1 MLYLLY
7 GNEKFLIDKEIKN
20 ISLNNNI
27 ESINTTTYDLNTD
40 TLNNIIDDAQTISL
54 FSEKKAIIVYNSYIF
69 TAKKNNIE
77 QNIDV
82 LDNYLSNIN
91 PDTILI
97 FVLYEDKLDERKKI
111 VKKIKQNST
120 VKSFNSSNNI
130 NSLVKDMFKDYQ
142 ISNSTVNLLIERV
155 GNNLALLEQEINK
168 IITYKNDDKNVT
180 DKDIILLTNKSI
192 DTDIFSLIEAIIKK
206 DKKKALDIYHE
217 MLKYNEEPIKIIIM
231 LANQFRI
238 IYQTKEMYK
247 KGYTEND
254 IASILAIHPYR
265 IKLALNSSREYSS
278 KDLLKYLKDLS
289 DLDIGIKTGNINK
302 EIGLELFIIRL

>member
-54 FSEKKAIIVYNSYIF
+54 FSEKKAILVYNSNIF

-77 QNIDV
+77 QDTTI
-82 LDNYLSNIN
+82 LEEYFENIN

-97 FVLYEDKLDERKKI
+97 FVLYEEKLDERKKI
-111 VKKIKQNST
+111 VKSLKKYGTIKN
-120 VKSFNSSNNI
+120 FSNNTNI
-130 NSLVKDMFKDYQ
+130 NSLVKDMFENYQ
-142 ISNSTVNLLIERV
+142 ISNNTINLLIDRV
-155 GNNLALLEQEINK
+155 GKNLAILEQEVSK
-168 IITYKNDDKNVT
+168 IITYKNDDLIIT
-180 DKDIILLTNKSI
+180 DSDIIMLTHKSFDI
-192 DTDIFSLIEAIIKK
+192 DIFTLIESIVSK
-206 DKKKALDIYHE
+206 DKKTALNIYYE
-217 MLKYNEEPIKIIIM
+217 MLKYNEEPIKIIVM

-238 IYQTKEMYK
+238 IYQAKEMYK

-254 IASILAIHPYR
+254 IASTLGIHPYR
-265 IKLALNSSREYSS
+265 IKLALNKAKEYNSEN
-278 KDLLKYLKDLS
+278 LLTYLKKLS

-302 EIGLELFIIRL
+302 EIGLELFIINL